1 MLPMRHCGFG
11 RHRFARPSG
20 PLVGGGWRLD
30 GPNKSCLPA
39 LAICLGLAAF
49 SSVVSVLRRI
59 PRKAVPAA
67 LFHKQQNSEK
77 RVTILVRGLVTGLIA
92 SVPLALSTE
101 LFAGGEW
108 PDGPNKHWFQ
118 GLKRPDN
125 AKHPRLGERRRR
137 DEREH

>member
-1 MLPMRHCGFG
+1 M
-11 RHRFARPSG
+11 
-20 PLVGGGWRLD
+20 
-30 GPNKSCLPA
+30 
-39 LAICLGLAAF
+39 
-49 SSVVSVLRRI
+49 SVLRRI
-59 PRKAVPAA
+59 PSKAVAA
-67 LFHKQQNSEK
+67 PLFRKNSEK
-77 RVTILVRGLVTGLIA
+77 RVTILRGLAAGLVA
-92 SVPLALSTE
+92 SVPLMLSTE